1 MILFEDKRKT
11 KTINIFPLIKDS
23 AFNEIHL
30 VGDSN
35 GYNIANILGCSPKM
49 ISYPD
54 SKQYK
59 KLLLSLKGIKNWK
72 ILKNGI
78 KTFDKIF
85 SKTQYSYLKS
95 SVNRDII
102 LEQNYYKVFIKMI
115 LMSKPEFIINKNGKI
130 MFEQDDKVKNVE
142 IVSFFFEQLYNN
154 LFNNN
159 VIIKDYQSFERYLL
173 DIDDIFYENKLFI
186 FTPNSYLRGYIDGF
200 NYEYLLSLLDK
211 IQKKNGFFILIDDLI
226 YGKKINLMLEAS
238 AKIWNR
244 KSQVIDIPTG
254 KAMVLT
260 NL

>member
-11 KTINIFPLIKDS
+11 KTINIFPLIKDRV
-23 AFNEIHL
+23 FNEIHL

-35 GYNIANILGCSPKM
+35 GYNIANILGTSPKM

-59 KLLLSLKGIKNWK
+59 RLLSSLKGIDNWK
-72 ILKNGI
+72 TLKNGI
-78 KTFDKIF
+78 KTFDNIF

-95 SVNRDII
+95 SVNRDIV
-102 LEQNYYKVFIKMI
+102 LEKNYYKVFIKMI
-115 LMSKPEFIINKNGKI
+115 LMSKSEFVINKNGKI
-130 MFEQDDKVKNVE
+130 MFEQDDKIKNVE

-159 VIIKDYQSFERYLL
+159 VTIKSYQSFERDLL
-173 DIDDIFYENKLFI
+173 DVDDISYKNKLFI

-211 IQKKNGFFILIDDLI
+211 IQKGNGFFILLDDLI
-226 YGKKINLMLEAS
+226 YGRKINLMLEAS
-238 AKIWNR
+238 AKVWDR

-254 KAMVLT
+254 KSMVLT